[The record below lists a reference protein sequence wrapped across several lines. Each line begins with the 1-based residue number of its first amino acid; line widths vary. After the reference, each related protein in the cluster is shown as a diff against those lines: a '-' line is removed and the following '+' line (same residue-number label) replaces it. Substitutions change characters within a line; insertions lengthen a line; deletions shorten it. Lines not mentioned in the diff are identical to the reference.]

1 MARRA
6 WERWPVD
13 KFSGYVIASYVVTF
27 VVLFSYLGWLWWRLR
42 QEQAAQAQSQSAQS
56 QSAQSQSA
64 QEQSGR

>member
-1 MARRA
+1 M
-6 WERWPVD
+6 D

-42 QEQAAQAQSQSAQS
+42 QEQAAQAQSQL
-56 QSAQSQSA
+56 AQSQSA